1 MRVYVGGGRDY
12 NNVDR
17 VEAVLRDLGITE
29 LATGACKWGGADLWA
44 EQWARRHEINYRGYP
59 AKWRTYG
66 NAAGPIRNRE
76 GIELFTPELIV
87 AFPGGR
93 GTADM
98 LQAARERGYTD
109 DQLLVVT
116 DAD

>member
-17 VEAVLRDLGITE
+17 IEAVLRDLGITE

-87 AFPGGR
+87 AFPGDIGPH
-93 GTADM
+93 GAT
-98 LQAARERGYTD
+98 QGVPG
-109 DQLLVVT
+109 QG
-116 DAD
+116 